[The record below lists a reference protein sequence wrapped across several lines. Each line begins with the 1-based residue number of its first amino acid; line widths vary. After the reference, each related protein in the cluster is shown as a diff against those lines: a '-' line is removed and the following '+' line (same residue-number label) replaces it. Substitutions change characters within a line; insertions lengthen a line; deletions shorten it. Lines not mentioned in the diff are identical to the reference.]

1 MVYAEN
7 FVALH
12 PKYRSDIDGLRAVA
26 VLAVVAYHAFPRQ
39 IPGGFIGVDVFF
51 VISGFLI
58 SRIILENLESGT
70 FSFSEFYSRRI
81 RRIFPALIIML
92 LGVLAVGWLS
102 LMSDELTRLGKHV
115 AAGAAFSTN
124 FILQSESGYFDSLSE
139 TKPLLH
145 LWSLGIEEQFY
156 LVWPLILWIVWKS
169 KIRIITIIL
178 LLGVASFYFNV
189 RGVVTDPVSTFY
201 SPETRFWELM
211 TGGVLAWS
219 EIYVKRSD
227 LKIRLLLDRWLKS
240 FTLQSSR
247 VPDGKTLSNLL
258 ATVGFMLVIFCL
270 FAFDKW
276 APYPGLFA
284 MAPVLGTVFIIYAG
298 PSAWVNQT
306 LLSNKVLV
314 WFGLIS
320 FPLYLWH
327 WPLISFAW
335 IVGGGVPSKMVR
347 VALVL
352 LAILLAWLTKV
363 FIENPF
369 RVGQTRIKFKV
380 SILCVAL
387 IIVGLT
393 GFALNQSNI
402 SQSRQFQDLA
412 IERRGAEFGIG
423 SSLNWYEGKD
433 NWLFL
438 GNGYDQSVA
447 KLQLAIKP
455 SNEQLEKTEELF
467 SKAANATKKHGA
479 DLVLI
484 LGPNKES
491 IYPEHLPEVFQ
502 LTNNFRYSSYF
513 LDGLKGIPN
522 LTVYD
527 PTNDL
532 LTLKKSEG
540 LLYWKT
546 DTHWNRKG
554 AFLVF
559 KGLLEKFAIPT
570 PKVDF
575 KIGATHSGDLIEIS
589 GLSDFPLDT
598 VDDWKA
604 IWDSQPNWSQGTLQ
618 NEKGTPLG
626 ALELITNSQPLSKE
640 YIWVIGDSF
649 STAMQ
654 DYFNATFKQVLYVGH
669 WGDKLATLPAD
680 LANAKQ
686 KPDMVVVVRV
696 ERSF

>member
-1 MVYAEN
+1 MPERK
-7 FVALH
+7 FVASH

-26 VLAVVAYHAFPRQ
+26 VLAVVAYHAFPSV
-39 IPGGFIGVDVFF
+39 IPGGYIGVDVFF

-58 SRIILENLESGT
+58 STIILENLEQRT
-70 FSFSEFYSRRI
+70 FSFREFYSRRV

-92 LGVLAVGWLS
+92 LGVLALGWLS
-102 LMSDELTRLGKHV
+102 LTSDELTQLGKHV
-115 AAGAAFSTN
+115 FAGATFSNN
-124 FILQSESGYFDSLSE
+124 FLLQSESGYFDSSSE

-169 KIRIITIIL
+169 KIRIITVIL
-178 LLGVASFYFNV
+178 LLGVVSFYFNV
-189 RGVVTDPVSTFY
+189 DGVVTDPVSTFY
-201 SPETRFWELM
+201 SPQTRFWELM
-211 TGGVLAWS
+211 SGGVLAWS
-219 EIYVKRSD
+219 AIYVKQSD
-227 LKIRLLLDRWLKS
+227 LKLRLLLDRLLKRLI
-240 FTLQSSR
+240 FQSSR
-247 VPDGKTLSNLL
+247 APDGKTLSNLL
-258 ATVGFMLVIFCL
+258 ATAGLMFIVVCL
-270 FAFDKW
+270 FALDKW

-284 MAPVLGTVFIIYAG
+284 MVPVLGTLLIIYAG
-298 PSAWVNQT
+298 PSGWVNQT
-306 LLSNKVLV
+306 LLSTKVLV

-347 VALVL
+347 FTLVL

-363 FIENPF
+363 LIEKPF
-369 RVGQTRIKFKV
+369 RVGQARNKFKV

-387 IIVGLT
+387 TIVGLA
-393 GFALNQSNI
+393 GVALFQTST
-402 SQSRQFQDLA
+402 SQSREFQDLA
-412 IERRGAEFGIG
+412 IARKGAEFGIG
-423 SSLNWYEGKD
+423 SSLNWYRGKE

-438 GNGYDQSVA
+438 GNNYDQSVA

-455 SNEQLEKTEELF
+455 SNEQLEVTEDLF
-467 SKAANATKKHGA
+467 SKAAEATKKY
-479 DLVLI
+479 DSELVLI

-491 IYPEHLPEVFQ
+491 IYPEYLPEVFQ
-502 LTNNFRYSSYF
+502 PTNNFRYSSYF
-513 LDGLKGIPN
+513 LDRLKGIPN

-527 PTNDL
+527 PTSNL

-546 DTHWNRKG
+546 DTHWNDKG
-554 AFLVF
+554 AFLAF
-559 KGLLEKFAIPT
+559 KGFLEKFSIPA

-575 KIGATHSGDLIEIS
+575 KEGTAKNGDLIGIS
-589 GLSDFPLDT
+589 GLSNFPLDA

-604 IWDSQPNWSQGTLQ
+604 IWNSQPNLSQGTLQ
-618 NEKGTPLG
+618 KEKETSFGTSG
-626 ALELITNSQPLSKE
+626 LITNSQPLSEK
-640 YIWVIGDSF
+640 YVWVVGDSF
-649 STAMQ
+649 SVGMRA
-654 DYFNATFKQVLYVGH
+654 YFNATFKQVLYVGH
-669 WGDKLATLPAD
+669 WRDKLTELPAD
-680 LANAKQ
+680 LAKTKQ

>member
-1 MVYAEN
+1 MPERK
-7 FVALH
+7 FVASH

-26 VLAVVAYHAFPRQ
+26 VLAVVAYHAFPRV
-39 IPGGFIGVDVFF
+39 IPGGYIGVDAFF

-58 SRIILENLESGT
+58 STIILENLEQRT
-70 FSFSEFYSRRI
+70 FSFREFYSRRV

-92 LGVLAVGWLS
+92 LGVLALGWLS
-102 LMSDELTRLGKHV
+102 LTSDELTQLGKHV
-115 AAGAAFSTN
+115 SAGATFSNN
-124 FILQSESGYFDSLSE
+124 FFLQSESGYFDSSSE

-169 KIRIITIIL
+169 KIRIITVIL
-178 LLGVASFYFNV
+178 LLGVVSFYFNV
-189 RGVVTDPVSTFY
+189 DGVVTDPVSTFY
-201 SPETRFWELM
+201 SPQTRFWELM
-211 TGGVLAWS
+211 SGGVLAWS
-219 EIYVKRSD
+219 AIYVKQSD
-227 LKIRLLLDRWLKS
+227 LKLRLLLDRLLKRLI
-240 FTLQSSR
+240 FQSSR
-247 VPDGKTLSNLL
+247 APDGKTLSNLL
-258 ATVGFMLVIFCL
+258 ATAGLMFIAVCL

-276 APYPGLFA
+276 TPYPGLFA
-284 MAPVLGTVFIIYAG
+284 MVPVLGTLLIIYAG
-298 PSAWVNQT
+298 PSGWVNQT

-347 VALVL
+347 FTLVL

-363 FIENPF
+363 LIEKPF
-369 RVGQTRIKFKV
+369 RVGQARNKFKV

-387 IIVGLT
+387 TIVGLA
-393 GFALNQSNI
+393 GVALFQTST
-402 SQSRQFQDLA
+402 SQSREFQDLA
-412 IERRGAEFGIG
+412 IARKGAEFGIG
-423 SSLNWYEGKD
+423 SSLNWYRGKE

-438 GNGYDQSVA
+438 GNRYDQSVA

-455 SNEQLEKTEELF
+455 SNEQLEVTEDLF
-467 SKAANATKKHGA
+467 SKAAEATKKYGSE
-479 DLVLI
+479 LVLI

-502 LTNNFRYSSYF
+502 PTNNFRYSSYF
-513 LDGLKGIPN
+513 LDRLKGIPN

-527 PTNDL
+527 PTSDL

-546 DTHWNRKG
+546 DTHWNEKG

-559 KGLLEKFAIPT
+559 KGFLEKFSIPT

-575 KIGATHSGDLIEIS
+575 KEGTARNGDLIDIS
-589 GLSDFPLDT
+589 GLSNFPLDA

-604 IWDSQPNWSQGTLQ
+604 IWNSQPNLSQGTLQ
-618 NEKGTPLG
+618 NEKETSFGT
-626 ALELITNSQPLSKE
+626 LELITNSQPLSEK
-640 YIWVIGDSF
+640 YVWVVGDSF
-649 STAMQ
+649 SVGMR

-669 WGDKLATLPAD
+669 WGDKLTKLPAD
-680 LANAKQ
+680 LAKTKQ